1 MIPRAVPLDVAVT
14 TKAGVTV
21 VTPAGMLDVA
31 TAPHLRDVLLK
42 CIADQPDAVVVD
54 LDLLELR
61 KAYTLSVF
69 TVVARRTADW
79 SGVPLILVSGPHGSS
94 RLQLHSKAISRFLPV
109 YDDLQR
115 ALEAARNPPPR
126 RVTRLRL
133 PPQPQSA
140 ATARQL
146 TITTC
151 ELWGC
156 PELADD
162 AAAVATELVANA
174 ILHAATDSELRLELR
189 RGLLSVALTD
199 SGPGAPVLREPADA
213 LRVGGFGLRI
223 VDSIAATWGW
233 APRSDGSKV
242 VWAVLRGRPV
252 RRPGRRASGE

>member
-146 TITTC
+146 TITT
-151 ELWGC
+151 
-156 PELADD
+156 
-162 AAAVATELVANA
+162 
-174 ILHAATDSELRLELR
+174 
-189 RGLLSVALTD
+189 
-199 SGPGAPVLREPADA
+199 
-213 LRVGGFGLRI
+213 
-223 VDSIAATWGW
+223 
-233 APRSDGSKV
+233 
-242 VWAVLRGRPV
+242 
-252 RRPGRRASGE
+252 